1 MYMPDEEERA
11 GLVVDNGT
19 FNIKAGFTGD
29 TAPRSVFRTVVGRA
43 RHPGIAI
50 AMGIKDAL
58 VGSEAVAN
66 RGTLNMKEPVVDG
79 LISDWPNMENV
90 WHHTFYEALKVPPE
104 EHPVLMTDP
113 PLNPRG
119 GREKMTTM
127 LFETFNV
134 PAMYIGVQAVIGL
147 YASGRTTGCVLDL
160 GHGKSHAV
168 PIFEGYALPHSIG
181 KLEYAG
187 KDLTDYLHQLL
198 VKKGYGFTTIAEYEL
213 VRTLK
218 EKFAFIAEDY
228 AAACDVV
235 EQDPRPVEKKYK
247 LPDGSVLYLAKE
259 RFQCAEALFKPKFIG
274 RSTHTANIA
283 AGLVGTIQKCEA
295 DIRKGLTNNVV
306 LCGGT
311 AMLPNITAR
320 LYAEIQKEAPAMEPT
335 IVAQPERKYT
345 VWIGGS
351 ILSSL
356 STFAAMWVTK
366 EDFEESGAGVVHR
379 KCF

>member
-1 MYMPDEEERA
+1 MYMPDEEERT

-29 TAPRSVFRTVVGRA
+29 MAPRSVFRSLVGRA

-58 VGSEAVAN
+58 VGGKAVAN
-66 RGTLNMKEPVVDG
+66 RGTLNVKQPVAGG
-79 LISDWPNMENV
+79 LITDWTNMENV
-90 WHHTFYEALKVPPE
+90 WHHTFYDALKVPPE

-113 PLNPRG
+113 PLNPRE

-134 PAMYIGVQAVIGL
+134 PAMYIAVQAVIGL

-160 GHGKSHAV
+160 GHGKSHTV
-168 PIFEGYALPHSIG
+168 PVFEGYALPHSID
-181 KLEYAG
+181 KLDIAG
-187 KDLTDYLHQLL
+187 EDLTQYLHQLL
-198 VKKGYGFTTIAEYEL
+198 VKKGYGFTTMAERDL
-213 VRTLK
+213 VRQLK
-218 EKFAFIAEDY
+218 EKFVYVAENCTAEADR
-228 AAACDVV
+228 C
-235 EQDPRPVEKKYK
+235 EEDPRPVERKYT

-259 RFQCAEALFKPKFIG
+259 RFQCAEALFDPSLIG
-274 RSTHTANIA
+274 KSGASSA
-283 AGLVGTIQKCEA
+283 PESLVNTIEKCEA
-295 DIRKGLTNNVV
+295 DIRKGLCNNII
-306 LCGGT
+306 LCGGST
-311 AMLPNITAR
+311 MFPNMEAR
-320 LYAEIQKEAPAMEPT
+320 VIDSMQALAPAMET
-335 IVAQPERKYT
+335 KIVAQPERKYT

-366 EDFEESGAGVVHR
+366 EDFEESGGTVVHR